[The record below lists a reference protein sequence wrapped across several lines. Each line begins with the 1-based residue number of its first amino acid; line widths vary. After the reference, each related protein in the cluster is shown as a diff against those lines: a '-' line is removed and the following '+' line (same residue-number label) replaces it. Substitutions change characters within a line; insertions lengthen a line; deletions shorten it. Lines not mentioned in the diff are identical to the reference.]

1 MRRLF
6 GSFTAGVAALSLGL
20 MVVAQAA
27 EVSLTS
33 VPKPVLHTVKTRFK
47 NAMLVGASEE
57 KTAEGKAFYEVSLK
71 ERGRSIDVTLS
82 PEGAM
87 SVIEKQIARKEL
99 PKPMADTLSKR
110 YPGAKYTMFEQVFE
124 VEAGKETLV
133 YYEAVLIDSGKQTW
147 AVELALDAKVRKID
161 NITGEAD

>member
-1 MRRLF
+1 MRRLL
-6 GSFTAGVAALSLGL
+6 SWVPAGIAALSLAL

-27 EVSLTS
+27 EVSITS
-33 VPKPVLHTVKTRFK
+33 VPKPVLQTVKTRFK
-47 NAMLVGASEE
+47 DAMLVGAAAETTAAG
-57 KTAEGKAFYEVSLK
+57 KTVYEVSLK
-71 ERGRSIDVTLS
+71 ERGRNIDVTLT
-82 PEGAM
+82 PGGAM
-87 SVIEKQIARKEL
+87 SLIEKQIARKEL
-99 PKPMADTLSKR
+99 PKPMADTLNKR

-133 YYEAVLIDSGKQTW
+133 YYEAVFVDSGKQTW